1 MVNFIA
7 RIFHFDSL
15 FIQNQV
21 ISVYCADVGMK
32 MLYFGGF
39 KDYVSKE
46 WQRNYVSSLPLARVV
61 WHTCQ
66 TTPHTHPLE
75 VD

>member
-1 MVNFIA
+1 M
-7 RIFHFDSL
+7 
-15 FIQNQV
+15 QV

-46 WQRNYVSSLPLARVV
+46 WQRNYVRSPPWARKGYLAHKKQPPRRTLQLDYV
-61 WHTCQ
+61 
-66 TTPHTHPLE
+66 
-75 VD
+75 